1 MLSVM
6 SVDTTWLLITSAQVM
21 LLVLLAQTG
30 LGSPSLPWL
39 GRRSPAISG
48 AVVAVAAPDGFGSAA
63 ADTVDAEFE
72 ELPAGEEPSASPEE
86 PLPLYTGGAAAQS
99 PAPATWWSRLP
110 IPGQVRP
117 ALPFVLVGVVSVVAS
132 ALFLPGKGGGAA
144 AADLEALTARVVSAE
159 EHLATATADLRT
171 LDERLIAALAVVDG
185 LVEQAADPDA
195 AVASGEDH
203 DAGASGSVP
212 GAVDGTVYSLFG
224 GEATPVSAAV
234 ADPPAELPVTDERPA
249 ATDGRN
255 LWDCA
260 DFATWDA
267 ANEVYLAN
275 VPGDPNRLDI
285 DGNGVPCESLRAPS

>member
-6 SVDTTWLLITSAQVM
+6 SVDTTWLLIASAQVT
-21 LLVLLAQTG
+21 LLVFLAQTG
-30 LGSPSLPWL
+30 LGSPSLPQVS
-39 GRRSPAISG
+39 RRSLAISG
-48 AVVAVAAPDGFGSAA
+48 AVVAVASPDGFGSSA

-72 ELPAGEEPSASPEE
+72 ELPPGDAPSASSEE

-110 IPGQVRP
+110 IPGPIHGRVRP
-117 ALPFVLVGVVSVVAS
+117 VLPFVLVGVVSVVAS
-132 ALFLPGKGGGAA
+132 ALLLPGKGGGASE
-144 AADLEALTARVVSAE
+144 ADLEALTARLVTAE
-159 EHLATATADLRT
+159 GHLATATADLRT
-171 LDERLIAALAVVDG
+171 LDERLIEALAVVDG
-185 LVEQAADPDA
+185 LAERAAEPDA
-195 AVASGEDH
+195 ATASGDGH
-203 DAGASGSVP
+203 ATPSSVSSA

-224 GEATPVSAAV
+224 GEATPTPAA
-234 ADPPAELPVTDERPA
+234 AAESPAERPA

-260 DFATWDA
+260 DFATWDD

-275 VPGDPNRLDI
+275 IPGDPNRLDI